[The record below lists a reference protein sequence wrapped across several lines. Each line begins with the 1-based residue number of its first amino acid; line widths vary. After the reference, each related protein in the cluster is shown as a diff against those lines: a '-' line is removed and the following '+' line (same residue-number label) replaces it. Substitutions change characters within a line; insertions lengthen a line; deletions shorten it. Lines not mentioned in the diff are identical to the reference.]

1 MKYIDNPVTEKD
13 RIINALLSFD
23 ETEFDKVMEEIH
35 RKWYNDGW
43 DDRAKRQ
50 EQIANTPLPVNF

>member
-1 MKYIDNPVTEKD
+1 MKYIDNPITEKD
-13 RIINALLSFD
+13 RITNALFSSDLD
-23 ETEFDKVMEEIH
+23 EFDKVMEEIH